1 MIERLFLVVLLL
13 APLCGAARADFNVVE
28 SSITDMQRA
37 MASGE
42 VTSRELVRQYLARI
56 ALYDKKLNAVMT
68 VNPNVLREAEE
79 RDRERAQGKL
89 RGPLHGIP
97 IALKDN
103 IHTTDMPTT
112 GGALAFDGFVPPYE
126 ATLVKSLRDAGA
138 VIIAKTGM
146 TELANWM
153 AGPPTPMP
161 AGYNPISGF
170 GMNPYDPRRDPR
182 DGSFDG
188 RPVLPPGG
196 SSSGVGTAAN
206 LWAASV
212 GTETSGSLLNP
223 ANLNMLVSIKPT
235 VGRISRYGIIPLTAD
250 QDTAGP
256 MARTVADAAILFG
269 ALEDVQLD
277 PQDPVK
283 PCLPPTDR
291 DYTRFLNRD
300 ALAGARIGIPRA
312 FYYERITPPG
322 LEETRGG
329 LNAEQAKAMTEVIA
343 ILKERGAAIVD
354 PANIPSVVEQ
364 DASKNFLRWEV
375 CRGTDGPKGM
385 DAGCSV
391 VFKYGMKRDF
401 NKWLASLGPAAPVKS
416 LTELRHWNLAH
427 AKAGALKYGQSQLD
441 ISDEMD
447 VEADRARYE
456 IDRAKDIALSGAH
469 GVDEIMRAERLDAIL
484 FPAGAGALL
493 SARPGYPT
501 VIVPFASVA
510 NAPTPPI
517 PQSFDAK
524 PSPFGVSFAGS
535 ACSEPRLIELA
546 YAFEQATKRRVPPAS
561 AP

>member
-1 MIERLFLVVLLL
+1 MMKRFLVVLLL
-13 APLCGAARADFNVVE
+13 VQLSAAARAEFNVVE
-28 SSITDMQRA
+28 ATITDMQQA
-37 MASGE
+37 MASGRI
-42 VTSRELVRQYLARI
+42 TSRELVQQYLTRI

-68 VNPNVLREAEE
+68 VNPSALREAEE
-79 RDRERAQGKL
+79 RDRERSQGKV

-112 GGALAFDGFVPPYE
+112 GGALVFDGFVPPYE
-126 ATLVKSLRDAGA
+126 ATVVKSLRDAGA
-138 VIIAKTGM
+138 VVIAKTGM

-182 DGSFDG
+182 DRNFDG
-188 RPVLPPGG
+188 RPVLLPGG
-196 SSSGVGTAAN
+196 SSSGIGTAAN
-206 LWAASV
+206 LWAANV
-212 GTETSGSLLNP
+212 GTETSGSLLSP
-223 ANLNMLVSIKPT
+223 ANLTMLVAIKPT

-256 MARTVADAAILFG
+256 MTRTVADAAILLG
-269 ALEDVQLD
+269 ALEDKQPD
-277 PQDPVK
+277 PNDPVK
-283 PCLPPTDR
+283 VCQPPADG

-322 LEETRGG
+322 LEEPRGG
-329 LNAEQAKAMTEVIA
+329 LNAEQVKAMTEAIA
-343 ILKERGAAIVD
+343 VLKERGAIIVD
-354 PANIPSVVEQ
+354 PANIPSVVDP
-364 DASKNFLRWEV
+364 DANRNFLRWEV

-385 DAGCSV
+385 DAGCSI

-416 LTELRHWNLAH
+416 LTELRHWNLVH
-427 AKAGALKYGQSQLD
+427 AKANALKYGQSQLD

-447 VEADRARYE
+447 VQADRSRYE
-456 IDRAKDIALSGAH
+456 LDRAKDIALSAAH
-469 GVDEIMRAERLDAIL
+469 GIDEIMTAEKLDAIL
-484 FPAGAGALL
+484 FPAGSGAIL

-501 VIVPFASVA
+501 VIVPFATVA
-510 NAPTPPI
+510 NAAAPPF
-517 PQSFDAK
+517 PEGFDAR
-524 PSPFGVSFAGS
+524 PSPFGVSFAGT
-535 ACSEPRLIELA
+535 ACSEPRLIALA